1 MNDYN
6 NNFREIKDLNKLV
19 LDKDYVVKECQDQL
33 GHFLQKD
40 YDNAR
45 VSIFRDNLRHIVK
58 SFKLNISLVFSAC
71 SSVFSIK
78 EYPISCCLHIFLV
91 YPKTPS
97 QKG

>member
-1 MNDYN
+1 MFYLTNEYN

-45 VSIFRDNLRHIVK
+45 VSIFGDNLRQQDILCK
-58 SFKLNISLVFSAC
+58 ASD
-71 SSVFSIK
+71 
-78 EYPISCCLHIFLV
+78 
-91 YPKTPS
+91 
-97 QKG
+97 